1 MVGKVI
7 YNLLTTSTELTALIS
22 GKVFPLISEDETIIN
37 YIVYERRSTQPTNTK
52 LKRSTVDVISYDIM
66 IFTDGVEIMNDIAL
80 GVRNALDQYKGVN
93 SGLWID
99 NIVYTGENDEYEP
112 ESNVFGKFM
121 SFDVRFNNIYS
132 TLKQPT
138 NLTTTATS
146 TKITLNWDDNAIGET
161 GYKVYRST
169 NFRDYELIT
178 SLGGGIETYEDTDV
192 VIDTIYYYFIVP
204 YNSVGNGYA
213 SDVVA
218 DKLGGGDIRV
228 TFDNNLI
235 AETSTDLNI
244 DCSTYLNMAIL
255 SDNADVNGNWL
266 ESGTNLGKPRFVY
279 ELDLGAEL
287 YYDGTQWQ
295 IDLPPPAGITILA
308 TAGNEAYP
316 WLATWS
322 GVTVVEGTIEDYC
335 GGGVCAD
342 GEFYIN
348 LVKVADVPSGG
359 NASTFVTLDGV
370 NAGTY
375 DPINNIWEV
384 VSDPCADAT
393 YTIKDR
399 DETTLY
405 SGSIASG
412 GDLQQYI
419 ENTTVEVND
428 TSFADVPAQ
437 GYLNIPV
444 EYENGTPVGTINAGV
459 VEIPNPITQSGIAYQ
474 IPLPTGQLTSYR
486 TGDDRWRQLNLPAP
500 ANPAYPLYYQ
510 QLDFSAA
517 NPFVTLLY
525 NNIHANKDRFTDRDG
540 NQTYTTGIVQD
551 HLTRLEVTLVPLGT
565 NDWNGCVDGALGLS
579 FGGNDDWFLG
589 DTNIYNAVVNYDVSR
604 NLNYAP
610 FSLNVDRVF
619 FTSTTD
625 SRNTANAIQ
634 FNNATNANYDTSGA
648 KTLTTRYY
656 LAFRW
661 F

>member
-66 IFTDGVEIMNDIAL
+66 IFTDGLEIMNDIAL

-146 TKITLNWDDNAIGET
+146 TEITLNWDDNATGET

-169 NFRDYELIT
+169 NLRDYELIT

-218 DKLGGGDIRV
+218 DKLGGGDIIV
-228 TFDNNLI
+228 TFDNYLI
-235 AETSTDLNI
+235 EETSVDLNI
-244 DCSTYLNMAIL
+244 DCTTYLNMAIL

-279 ELDLGAEL
+279 EDDNSFALL
-287 YYDGTQWQ
+287 YNGTQWEV
-295 IDLPPPAGITILA
+295 DAPPFISILA

-322 GVTVVEGTIEDYC
+322 GVTVKIGTIEEYC
-335 GGGVCAD
+335 S
-342 GEFYIN
+342 N
-348 LVKVADVPSGG
+348 
-359 NASTFVTLDGV
+359 
-370 NAGTY
+370 
-375 DPINNIWEV
+375 
-384 VSDPCADAT
+384 PCADAT
-393 YTIKDR
+393 VTVNGDAFG
-399 DETTLY
+399 TV
-405 SGSIASG
+405 AS
-412 GDLQQYI
+412 
-419 ENTTVEVND
+419 
-428 TSFADVPAQ
+428 ADFIDV
-437 GYLNIPV
+437 PV
-444 EYENGTPVGTINAGV
+444 EYVNGDVVPTTIVSGV
-459 VEIPNPITQSGIAYQ
+459 VQVPNPITQSGIAYQ
-474 IPLPTGQLTSYR
+474 RPQPTGQEVTYR
-486 TGDDRWRQLNLPAP
+486 TGDDYWQVLN
-500 ANPAYPLYYQ
+500 NPY
-510 QLDFSAA
+510 AA
-517 NPFVTLLY
+517 NPTNPTHVATLVNSTTLAQD
-525 NNIHANKDRFTDRDG
+525 NVFGNKHRFT
-540 NQTYTTGIVQD
+540 NQSGAAAFNFPIITGADVLTTDTAIDHYTG
-551 HLTRLEVTLVPLGT
+551 LEWAI
-565 NDWNGCVDGALGLS
+565 NDKQLANNKNWNNAIDECLALNARG
-579 FGGNDDWFLG
+579 FDDWYLPNAQECFSV
-589 DTNIYNAVVNYDVSR
+589 TNFNRVGAST
-604 NLNYAP
+604 
-610 FSLNVDRVF
+610 SLIFGVATRILL
-619 FTSTTD
+619 TSTTD
-625 SRNTANAIQ
+625 KSDILYNAVFNASANIINLYTRVLKTTASY
-634 FNNATNANYDTSGA
+634 NYYPVR
-648 KTLTTRYY
+648 KRY
-656 LAFRW
+656 
-661 F
+661 

>member
-22 GKVFPLISEDETIIN
+22 NKVFPLISEDETIIN

-66 IFTDGVEIMNDIAL
+66 IFTDGLEIMNDIAL

-146 TKITLNWDDNAIGET
+146 TEITLNWDDNATGET

-169 NFRDYELIT
+169 NLRDYELIT

-192 VIDTIYYYFIVP
+192 VIDTVYYYFIVP

-218 DKLGGGDIRV
+218 DKLGGG
-228 TFDNNLI
+228 
-235 AETSTDLNI
+235 
-244 DCSTYLNMAIL
+244 
-255 SDNADVNGNWL
+255 
-266 ESGTNLGKPRFVY
+266 
-279 ELDLGAEL
+279 
-287 YYDGTQWQ
+287 
-295 IDLPPPAGITILA
+295 
-308 TAGNEAYP
+308 TAP
-316 WLATWS
+316 
-322 GVTVVEGTIEDYC
+322 
-335 GGGVCAD
+335 D

-359 NASTFVTLDGV
+359 NASTIVTLDGV
-370 NAGTY
+370 SAGTY
-375 DPINNIWEV
+375 DSINNIWEV
-384 VSDPCADAT
+384 VSNPCSDAT

-405 SGSIASG
+405 SGSIVSG
-412 GDLQQYI
+412 GNLNQYI

-474 IPLPTGQLTSYR
+474 RPSLTGQITSYR
-486 TGDDRWRQLNLPAP
+486 TGDDGWNL
-500 ANPAYPLYYQ
+500 ANGIYNYTPPTYPTSFAK
-510 QLDFSAA
+510 LDLAA
-517 NPFVTLLY
+517 VSPFTTLLH
-525 NNIHANKDRFTDRDG
+525 NNAFGNKNRFTDDSG
-540 NQTYTTGIVQD
+540 GQTYANDYVID
-551 HLTRLEVTLVPLGT
+551 HLTGLGYYRI
-565 NDWNGCVDGALGLS
+565 VQGAS
-579 FGGNDDWFLG
+579 NNW
-589 DTNIYNAVVNYDVSR
+589 DTNIDNAVASTQGGFTDWRVCNFQEYDIIADRSMVAFNYSPF
-604 NLNYAP
+604 NLTGSP
-610 FSLNVDRVF
+610 ISVF
-619 FTSTTD
+619 QTSTTRND
-625 SRNTANAIQ
+625 TTTYYIRYQITTFVQSVSELKSTALSSRGVLYCRNH
-634 FNNATNANYDTSGA
+634 Y
-648 KTLTTRYY
+648 
-656 LAFRW
+656 
-661 F
+661 

>member
-22 GKVFPLISEDETIIN
+22 DKVFPLISEDETIIN

-66 IFTDGVEIMNDIAL
+66 IFTDGLEIMNDIAL

-146 TKITLNWDDNAIGET
+146 TEITLNWDDNATGET

-169 NFRDYELIT
+169 NLRDYELIT
-178 SLGGGIETYEDTDV
+178 SLGSGIENYEDTDV
-192 VIDTIYYYFIVP
+192 VIDTVYYYFIVP

-235 AETSTDLNI
+235 AETTTDLNI
-244 DCSTYLNMAIL
+244 DCSTTLDVAIITN
-255 SDNADVNGNWL
+255 NA
-266 ESGTNLGKPRFVY
+266 TF
-279 ELDLGAEL
+279 
-287 YYDGTQWQ
+287 DGTYTANGTQNGQTKYVNTVNSNLVIIGGAAWQ
-295 IDLPPPAGITILA
+295 VKNLVGTTINQDPPTGQD
-308 TAGNEAYP
+308 YP
-316 WLATWS
+316 WEADWGGQLTMVQA
-322 GVTVVEGTIEDYC
+322 TIEDYC

-359 NASTFVTLDGV
+359 NASAFVTLDGV

-375 DPINNIWEV
+375 NSINNTWEV

-399 DETTLY
+399 EENILY
-405 SGSIASG
+405 SGSIGSG
-412 GDLQQYI
+412 DDLQQYI

-428 TSFADVPAQ
+428 NSFADVTAQ
-437 GYLNIPV
+437 GSINIQV
-444 EYENGTPVGTINAGV
+444 VNTENTQKGSKVGIAWLLPDTNYNIYVNGVLDQSFSVPTLKAETIN
-459 VEIPNPITQSGIAYQ
+459 IT
-474 IPLPTGQLTSYR
+474 P
-486 TGDDRWRQLNLPAP
+486 
-500 ANPAYPLYYQ
+500 
-510 QLDFSAA
+510 
-517 NPFVTLLY
+517 
-525 NNIHANKDRFTDRDG
+525 
-540 NQTYTTGIVQD
+540 
-551 HLTRLEVTLVPLGT
+551 
-565 NDWNGCVDGALGLS
+565 
-579 FGGNDDWFLG
+579 
-589 DTNIYNAVVNYDVSR
+589 
-604 NLNYAP
+604 
-610 FSLNVDRVF
+610 
-619 FTSTTD
+619 
-625 SRNTANAIQ
+625 
-634 FNNATNANYDTSGA
+634 
-648 KTLTTRYY
+648 
-656 LAFRW
+656 
-661 F
+661 

>member
-66 IFTDGVEIMNDIAL
+66 IFTDGLEIMNDIAL

-146 TKITLNWDDNAIGET
+146 TEITLNWDDNATGET

-169 NFRDYELIT
+169 NLRDYELIT
-178 SLGGGIETYEDTDV
+178 SLGSGIENYEDTDV
-192 VIDTIYYYFIVP
+192 VIDTVYYYFIVP

-235 AETSTDLNI
+235 EETSTDLNI
-244 DCSTYLNMAIL
+244 DCSTVLDVAIITN
-255 SDNADVNGNWL
+255 NATFNGTYTAN
-266 ESGTNLGKPRFVY
+266 
-279 ELDLGAEL
+279 
-287 YYDGTQWQ
+287 GTQNGQTKYVNTVNSNLVIIGGAAWQ
-295 IDLPPPAGITILA
+295 VKNLVGATINQDPPTGQD
-308 TAGNEAYP
+308 YP
-316 WLATWS
+316 WEADWGGQLTMVQA
-322 GVTVVEGTIEDYC
+322 TIENYC
-335 GGGVCAD
+335 GGGTAPD

-375 DPINNIWEV
+375 DSINNIWEV
-384 VSDPCADAT
+384 VSNPCSDAT
-393 YTIKDR
+393 YTIKDSAN
-399 DETTLY
+399 TTLY

-412 GDLQQYI
+412 GNLNQTITGAVITNSDASYS
-419 ENTTVEVND
+419 TTVLAEGIKVLPD
-428 TSFADVPAQ
+428 TTYNINIDGV
-437 GYLNIPV
+437 LNQTFSIPTLKD
-444 EYENGTPVGTINAGV
+444 ETIN
-459 VEIPNPITQSGIAYQ
+459 I
-474 IPLPTGQLTSYR
+474 
-486 TGDDRWRQLNLPAP
+486 
-500 ANPAYPLYYQ
+500 
-510 QLDFSAA
+510 
-517 NPFVTLLY
+517 
-525 NNIHANKDRFTDRDG
+525 
-540 NQTYTTGIVQD
+540 
-551 HLTRLEVTLVPLGT
+551 
-565 NDWNGCVDGALGLS
+565 
-579 FGGNDDWFLG
+579 
-589 DTNIYNAVVNYDVSR
+589 
-604 NLNYAP
+604 
-610 FSLNVDRVF
+610 SL
-619 FTSTTD
+619 
-625 SRNTANAIQ
+625 
-634 FNNATNANYDTSGA
+634 
-648 KTLTTRYY
+648 
-656 LAFRW
+656 
-661 F
+661 